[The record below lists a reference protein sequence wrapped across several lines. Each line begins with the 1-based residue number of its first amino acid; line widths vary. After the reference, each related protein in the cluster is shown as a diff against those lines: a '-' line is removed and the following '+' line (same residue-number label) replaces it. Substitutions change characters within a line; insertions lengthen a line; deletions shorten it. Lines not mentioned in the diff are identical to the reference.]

1 MIAIHERAATLRLP
15 FEKLRQLGDIRRNP
29 PRLIFAEQLS
39 AFTQPTHR
47 RFNIDVTACLAP
59 VFSVLVFR
67 TMALGPPLV
76 MDRGLSWCDTGGG
89 GRTSVPDI
97 VALIIWLFAGVVGGM
112 ATSEFLMGDYDLGPG
127 SFVTG
132 AIGGIVVAGILQL
145 TIPALA
151 GLDIGPI
158 LGQFL
163 GAAVGGAVLTVVTGA
178 VNRWR
183 HERR

>member
-1 MIAIHERAATLRLP
+1 M
-15 FEKLRQLGDIRRNP
+15 
-29 PRLIFAEQLS
+29 
-39 AFTQPTHR
+39 
-47 RFNIDVTACLAP
+47 
-59 VFSVLVFR
+59 
-67 TMALGPPLV
+67 
-76 MDRGLSWCDTGGG
+76 
-89 GRTSVPDI
+89 PDI